1 MKSVYLSHVSALA
14 FWRLWSVANPISL
27 QEFHARRINQ
37 AGDLPARLFAG
48 SSVLVSP
55 ASRREDVEEALGRAL
70 DPCELPL
77 HVLIRRSPGTRQTKA
92 IARHH
97 GMDAYPNGAFL
108 KMGER
113 LFVSAP
119 ELVFCQLAQHLPFGS
134 LLALGYELCGC
145 YPIEGRGY
153 QVRHPLTTPNRLA
166 AFAQQ
171 LRGAHGA
178 VTARKAARYVRAKS
192 ASPAE
197 TSMAALLATP
207 RAQGG
212 LGLSQARLN
221 APVPLN
227 ADAERIARASTLV
240 CDIVWPNNRVAFE
253 YDSAAYHGAGGRV
266 VKDSRRRSALAA
278 NGYVV
283 RSITG
288 GQMANV
294 FEFQETVV
302 HAFRESG
309 TYLRRMNAE
318 QLERH
323 MRLRS
328 ELKKGL

>member
-1 MKSVYLSHVSALA
+1 M
-14 FWRLWSVANPISL
+14 ANPISL

-37 AGDLPARLFAG
+37 VDGLPARLFAG
-48 SSVLVSP
+48 SSVLTSP
-55 ASRREDVEEALGRAL
+55 ASSKNEIEEALGRAL
-70 DPCELPL
+70 DPGELPL

-97 GMDAYPNGAFL
+97 GMATYPKGAFL
-108 KMGER
+108 KMGR
-113 LFVSAP
+113 HLFVSAP

-145 YPIEGRGY
+145 YPIEGSGY

-178 VTARKAARYVRAKS
+178 VKARKAARCVRAKS

-197 TSMAALLATP
+197 TSMAALLTTP
-207 RAQGG
+207 RALGG

-221 APVPLN
+221 DPVSLN
-227 ADAERIARASTLV
+227 ADAERIAQASALV
-240 CDIVWPNNRVAFE
+240 CDIVWPDDKVAFE
-253 YDSAAYHGAGGRV
+253 YDSAAYHGTGERV

-283 RSITG
+283 RSITS

-309 TYLRRMNAE
+309 TYLRRMNAK
-318 QLERH
+318 QLEVH